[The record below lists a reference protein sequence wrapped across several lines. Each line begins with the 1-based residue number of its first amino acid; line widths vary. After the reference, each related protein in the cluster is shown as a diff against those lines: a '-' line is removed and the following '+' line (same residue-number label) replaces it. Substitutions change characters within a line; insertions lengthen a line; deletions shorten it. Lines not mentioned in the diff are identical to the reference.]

1 MKIRKFLFILILITF
16 ISFPVFAMEIIS
28 NHMKIKLP
36 SFIIKNVT
44 VMNPN
49 SISILTQHRLLV
61 YTMSHLESK
70 SANQGISFLAIP
82 STYPKYGESFLTSW
96 KENIISKNNSI
107 IYSKIVPSKNGVLFI
122 LKPEEGRYYIWC
134 DFIKDDYCFS
144 ITCLGTKD
152 FDSTLDM
159 GMYLFD
165 TVSHYDFY

>member
-1 MKIRKFLFILILITF
+1 MKIRKFLFTLILITF
-16 ISFPVFAMEIIS
+16 ISYPVFAMEIMS

-49 SISILTQHRLLV
+49 SISILTQHSLLV
-61 YTMSHLESK
+61 YNMSHLESK
-70 SANQGISFLAIP
+70 STSHGIPFLSIP

-96 KENIISKNNSI
+96 KKNIISKNNSI
-107 IYSKIVPSKNGVLFI
+107 IYAKIVPSKNGVLSI
-122 LKPEEGRYYIWC
+122 IKPEQGHYYIWC

-152 FDSTLDM
+152 FDTTLDM

-165 TVSHYDFY
+165 TVSYYDFY